1 MKPFNIL
8 RLSPEKAIF
17 VFLSNVLP
25 PTGEQ
30 RQGAAAYNCR
40 PLPKPAT
47 SSSHHACLLQT
58 SHYTIVYCAPIAFA
72 AALMSTV
79 WDQHRDQDG
88 FLYVSEV
95 KSVVL
100 VIKLELQCAL

>member
-30 RQGAAAYNCR
+30 RQGAAAYNC
-40 PLPKPAT
+40 KPAT